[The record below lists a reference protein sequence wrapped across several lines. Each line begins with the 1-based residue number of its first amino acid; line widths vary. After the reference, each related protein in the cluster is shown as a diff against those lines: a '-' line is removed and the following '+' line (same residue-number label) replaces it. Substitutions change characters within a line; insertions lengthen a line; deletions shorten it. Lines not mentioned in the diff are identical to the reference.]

1 VIRPIS
7 AQITTLIRDQ
17 SWWIWILS
25 LGLPA
30 LNLVTFHSP
39 VWARRAIVVL
49 LAGSLLTACGS
60 SSDDGPSD
68 EELLS
73 TLQTVTTIDP
83 WAALTPIDT
92 AYAQRVI
99 QQLSDIEG
107 EIRQDVF
114 DNHRF
119 TDESKA
125 KEEAIYGDELL
136 SASLEITARD
146 AEELHPRVRLG
157 SVGWRVQVTKVE
169 HATDSCMYVFGMIDD
184 SANQVS
190 KDYTPFEAS
199 WGLKRDVTR
208 STKINPTHWT
218 FVEEIPK
225 RATAGDPCV
234 G

>member
-1 VIRPIS
+1 
-7 AQITTLIRDQ
+7 
-17 SWWIWILS
+17 
-25 LGLPA
+25 
-30 LNLVTFHSP
+30 VTFHSP
-39 VWARRAIVVL
+39 VWARRAIVIL

-73 TLQTVTTIDP
+73 ALQTVTTVDP
-83 WAALTPIDT
+83 WAVPTPIDA

-119 TDESKA
+119 SDASKA
-125 KEEAIYGDELL
+125 KTEAIYSGDLL
-136 SASLEITARD
+136 ATAMDVTAKD
-146 AEELHPRVRLG
+146 AEELHPRVRMG
-157 SVGWRVQVTKVE
+157 SVGWRVQVTEVK
-169 HATDSCMYVFGMIDD
+169 HATDSCMYVFGMVDD
-184 SANQVS
+184 SVS
-190 KDYTPFEAS
+190 QLSSDYVPTEAA
-199 WGLKRDVTR
+199 WALKRDASQSTR
-208 STKINPTHWT
+208 INPTRWT

-225 RATAGDPCV
+225 RATAGDPCA